1 MFSYLLRNALRQ
13 EPETSRPFPDEEA
26 FERLLRS
33 DQDVPLRLG
42 IFWRNEPEWQRALL
56 HLLSHMPVECLDPW
70 VWPLAGEALEAPSLG
85 LRDQAVQLCERAAH
99 PQGHA
104 LLREHLP
111 REDCDGLRDYIA
123 RVLVH
128 VDAPHVKGDNA
139 DDERQDG
146 SHAPGGEES

>member
-1 MFSYLLRNALRQ
+1 MWTARRCSCFWERKAMFSYFLRNALRQ
-13 EPETSRPFPDEEA
+13 EPEAGRPFPDEEA

-70 VWPLAGEALEAPSLG
+70 IWPLVEEALEAPSLG
-85 LRDQAVQLCERAAH
+85 LRDQAVRLCERAAH

-111 REDCDGLRDYIA
+111 RDGTGRGDYPRRCA
-123 RVLVH
+123 GAT
-128 VDAPHVKGDNA
+128 DAPTTWGCT
-139 DDERQDG
+139 RG
-146 SHAPGGEES
+146 